1 MRCIGF
7 LFFKFVSNFCN
18 LFVMEGVF
26 YLKSKKKIVGSRQ
39 KGINN
44 MKRFVGK
51 IRSLLQEGSETFSDC
66 KITMVAILLWTI
78 VGVVCEVMEN
88 SSALGIDML
97 FMFFLLF
104 AFSVFPIETRLKGR
118 SWKKGIGCLL
128 VGVISGGFTYLTYQG
143 DSIESKAFIIQYM
156 KSRIDEFLLGYLML
170 LLIFI
175 FYFNFQKS
183 EVSFP
188 EYIGRVFSNLLPV
201 GFIYI
206 VLTIG
211 FLFVWSAIE
220 SLLIEESN
228 YGVDEEFII
237 MILVLGLYFFPSCM
251 RAVRDVKK
259 EISSVIQ
266 FVIKYIMTGFSIC
279 VIVIGYLYVLKIL
292 IQWRVPSNEVFSLLT
307 TLFILSAPVWIMNE
321 AYKEET
327 LYSKILS
334 WLPYFFAPLIGL
346 QIYSIVV
353 RIGAYGLTP
362 SRYAG
367 ILLILFELVMVLVW
381 RFARKSC
388 GKLLML
394 IAGFVLIAVFV
405 PFINMFH
412 LSAMNQEYILKQYI
426 QKLET
431 GEEPN
436 EEEYERLEGA
446 YKYLRYQPEISDFDE
461 KYGYLKELIEEGEES
476 YRKRWHYIHGCQ
488 MVGEL
493 NVKGYLK
500 MNMLNQ
506 SKEYD
511 SLGSD
516 EDYDVDFSKFKFYIR
531 ETGEEVFVDLSSM
544 YEKALEYEEKNPNA
558 SEEAYSEYLKQFNK
572 IQVDANTVFYVNHF
586 EIHFYT
592 QIMGEKEVTEITD
605 VTISG
610 MLLEN

>member
-7 LFFKFVSNFCN
+7 LFFEFVSNFCN

-118 SWKKGIGCLL
+118 SWKKGIGCFL

-211 FLFVWSAIE
+211 FLFVWSAI
-220 SLLIEESN
+220 
-228 YGVDEEFII
+228 
-237 MILVLGLYFFPSCM
+237 
-251 RAVRDVKK
+251 
-259 EISSVIQ
+259 
-266 FVIKYIMTGFSIC
+266 
-279 VIVIGYLYVLKIL
+279 
-292 IQWRVPSNEVFSLLT
+292 
-307 TLFILSAPVWIMNE
+307 
-321 AYKEET
+321 
-327 LYSKILS
+327 
-334 WLPYFFAPLIGL
+334 
-346 QIYSIVV
+346 
-353 RIGAYGLTP
+353 
-362 SRYAG
+362 
-367 ILLILFELVMVLVW
+367 
-381 RFARKSC
+381 
-388 GKLLML
+388 
-394 IAGFVLIAVFV
+394 
-405 PFINMFH
+405 
-412 LSAMNQEYILKQYI
+412 
-426 QKLET
+426 
-431 GEEPN
+431 
-436 EEEYERLEGA
+436 
-446 YKYLRYQPEISDFDE
+446 
-461 KYGYLKELIEEGEES
+461 
-476 YRKRWHYIHGCQ
+476 
-488 MVGEL
+488 
-493 NVKGYLK
+493 
-500 MNMLNQ
+500 
-506 SKEYD
+506 
-511 SLGSD
+511 
-516 EDYDVDFSKFKFYIR
+516 
-531 ETGEEVFVDLSSM
+531 
-544 YEKALEYEEKNPNA
+544 
-558 SEEAYSEYLKQFNK
+558 
-572 IQVDANTVFYVNHF
+572 
-586 EIHFYT
+586 
-592 QIMGEKEVTEITD
+592 
-605 VTISG
+605 
-610 MLLEN
+610 